1 MWFTWS
7 GLWGERPR
15 GWGHREEETPAAKKV
30 KSFSPSPIHPL
41 RYSFITLVQP
51 GRGEGRA
58 SEKQNTAS
66 WFPATERNFSQ
77 VLEDIVL
84 SNGGNL
90 QSGVRCS
97 VSKPVRWECLQRP
110 GLPPSTWWVG
120 VWSKDLEK
128 KKSASCSDQLGPTCL
143 QVWPLWLGFHWRNR
157 LRSWW
162 RSPWIGNDYYE

>member
-66 WFPATERNFSQ
+66 WFPAKAKLNKIRHYLTKMHWNMRTSEDMYNAQPANLFIENISWHLVHLSQ
-77 VLEDIVL
+77 PGGSIYEAQIFHTVQQISVLYDNDPPVCKSGHYGLNPAGRIV
-84 SNGGNL
+84 
-90 QSGVRCS
+90 Q
-97 VSKPVRWECLQRP
+97 
-110 GLPPSTWWVG
+110 GLDKEVP
-120 VWSKDLEK
+120 
-128 KKSASCSDQLGPTCL
+128 
-143 QVWPLWLGFHWRNR
+143 
-157 LRSWW
+157 
-162 RSPWIGNDYYE
+162 